1 MRLPLPPEY
10 LQFLAPYP
18 VVTQELA
25 VACREALIAML
36 PDCVEVLWDATN
48 TVGMG
53 YGFTEKTRDHFIH
66 LPAYTKY
73 VNLGFAFGSALDD
86 PEGRLQGSGARIRHT
101 RISRVEDL
109 HDPYVQDR
117 SATLRQR
124 RFCYGSSIVRAP
136 SFAARRP
143 RRSANSGCPR

>member
-1 MRLPLPPEY
+1 MQLPLPPEY

-18 VVTQELA
+18 AATQELA

-73 VNLGFAFGSALDD
+73 VNLGFAFGSSLDD
-86 PEGRLQGSGARIRHT
+86 PEGRLQGTGARIRHI

-109 HDPYVQDR
+109 HDPYVQDLVR
-117 SATLRQR
+117 QAVDSAPRPATPEPARTV
-124 RFCYGSSIVRAP
+124 VRVMEGP
-136 SFAARRP
+136 KRRP
-143 RRSANSGCPR
+143 RN